1 MNRKI
6 IAAAV
11 LAATTLGTS
20 AAFADEAKHGF
31 RQGHVVSPRVVVPHH
46 GVSHYGAPRYV
57 TPAPIYRHAA
67 PVVNHRYLPPV
78 SYNYGH
84 NNHRGHGHNGYW
96 NNGRWI
102 APVIIGAAVL
112 GTVAAAN
119 HYYAPPVVTYVNPVP
134 VYGNTIVNTAPNN
147 CDIFC
152 QADRDQNGVVDKVEA
167 SYDRTWEKWFYDID
181 RNNDGFITRQEVGEW
196 NRVRSPGRY

>member
-1 MNRKI
+1 MNMNRKL

-31 RQGHVVSPRVVVPHH
+31 RHGHYASPRVVVPHNT
-46 GVSHYGAPRYV
+46 VSHYVAPRYV

-78 SYNYGH
+78 SYNHHGH
-84 NNHRGHGHNGYW
+84 HGHNGYW
-96 NNGRWI
+96 RNGRWI
-102 APVIIGAAVL
+102 APVIVGAALL
-112 GTVAAAN
+112 GTAAAAN

-134 VYGNTIVNTAPNN
+134 TYGTTYVNTAPVA
-147 CDIFC
+147 CDTFC
-152 QADRDQNGVVDKVEA
+152 QADRDRNGFIDKVEA
-167 SYDRTWEKWFYDID
+167 SYDATWEKWFYDID
-181 RNNDGFITRQEVGEW
+181 RNNDGFITRNEVSDW
-196 NRVRSPGRY
+196 NRYRATGRY

>member
-1 MNRKI
+1 MNRKL

-11 LAATTLGTS
+11 LAATSLGTT
-20 AAFADEAKHGF
+20 AAFADEAKHGYGF
-31 RQGHVVSPRVVVPHH
+31 RNGYPVAPVYV
-46 GVSHYGAPRYV
+46 APRYV
-57 TPAPIYRHAA
+57 APIA
-67 PVVNHRYLPPV
+67 NHRYLPPV

-84 NNHRGHGHNGYW
+84 GHGYGHNHGYGRGYW
-96 NNGRWI
+96 SNGRWI

-134 VYGNTIVNTAPNN
+134 TYNTTYVNAPAV
-147 CDIFC
+147 CDTFC

-167 SYDRTWEKWFYDID
+167 SFDRTWEKWFYDID
-181 RNNDGFITRQEVGEW
+181 RNNDGVITRQEVADW
-196 NRVRSPGRY
+196 NRIRATGRY